1 MKKIKVYV
9 KKFTTKDGREFYKAT
24 CKGQYLPLL
33 EADEEEF
40 YNIVDINKRIPQ
52 REGAYLVGYNDNDL
66 WLDTREEM
74 ISKNIVRV
82 RSAKVV
88 KA

>member
-40 YNIVDINKRIPQ
+40 YNKNARWWHKGYIN
-52 REGAYLVGYNDNDL
+52 GY
-66 WLDTREEM
+66 M
-74 ISKNIVRV
+74 V
-82 RSAKVV
+82 
-88 KA
+88 